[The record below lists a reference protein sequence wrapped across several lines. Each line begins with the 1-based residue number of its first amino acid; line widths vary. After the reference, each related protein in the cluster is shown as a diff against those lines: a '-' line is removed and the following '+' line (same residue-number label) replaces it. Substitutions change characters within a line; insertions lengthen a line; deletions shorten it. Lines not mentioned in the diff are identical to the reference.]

1 MTHAGPGSERDA
13 RWMQRALELA
23 RRGRTAPNPRVGA
36 VVIDDA
42 GECVGEGFHERA
54 GTPHAEVHA
63 LSRAGDRTR
72 GATLYC
78 TLEPCNHHGR
88 TPPCTEAILAAGIRR
103 VVIGCPDPKRHGTAA
118 GAEHLRA
125 HGVEVVLGIEEEA
138 ARELVADFATVALLG
153 RPLVE
158 LKAAVTLDGRIATRT
173 GDSKWITG
181 EAARTEAHRLRAGA
195 DAVMVGVGTALE
207 DDPRLDVRLPPDEPL
222 PDPIGAPPR
231 PPRIIVDSTLRI
243 PLEAQV
249 VRSAR
254 QHPTWIAHAPSAD
267 PARRAALAEAGV
279 VPIEIPRAGGGGLDL
294 AALLA
299 ELARRDVLRLL
310 VEGGGRLHG
319 ALLDAGLVDRAAIF
333 VAPVILGDPG
343 APGLATRAAPP
354 TAIASALRLERV
366 TVHTHGVDTLVRGH
380 LRTTTW

>member
-1 MTHAGPGSERDA
+1 MTQAGPGSERDA
-13 RWMQRALELA
+13 RWMERALELA
-23 RRGRTAPNPRVGA
+23 LRGRTAPNPRVGA
-36 VVIDDA
+36 VVVA
-42 GECVGEGFHERA
+42 GDECVGEGFHERA

-63 LSRAGDRTR
+63 LSRAGDRAR

-103 VVIGCPDPKRHGTAA
+103 VVIGCPDPKRHGTSA

-125 HGVEVVLGIEEEA
+125 NGVEVRMGVAEDA
-138 ARELVADFATVALLG
+138 ARELVADFATVALHG

-181 EAARTEAHRLRAGA
+181 EAARAEAHRLRARA
-195 DAVMVGVGTALE
+195 DAVMVGVGTALA
-207 DDPRLDVRLPPDEPL
+207 DDPRLDVRVPL
-222 PDPIGAPPR
+222 PGGEPAPR
-231 PPRIIVDSTLRI
+231 PIRIIVDSALRT
-243 PLEAQV
+243 PLEAHV
-249 VRSAR
+249 VRTAR
-254 QHPTWIAHAPSAD
+254 EHPTWIAHGTGAD
-267 PARRAALAEAGV
+267 PGRRAALAAAGV
-279 VPIEIPRAGGGGLDL
+279 VLLEIPAGARGGLEL
-294 AALLA
+294 AALLG
-299 ELARRDVLRLL
+299 ELARRDVLRVL

-319 ALLDAGLVDRAAIF
+319 ALLDAGLADRVSVF

-343 APGLATRAAPP
+343 APGLATREAPP

-366 TVHTHGVDTLVRGH
+366 TVERHGADTLVRGH